1 MSTTIVQECVNGVNA
16 IVQKQTNKLTSQEV
30 FDRENKY
37 GAHNYHP
44 IPVAIDRGEGR
55 IVINYCLGP
64 HSTVHYNIFF
74 NYCQECTF
82 GMLKETNILTFCPR
96 IPQSIKVT
104 VIQEL
109 SKH

>member
-1 MSTTIVQECVNGVNA
+1 MSTTIVQECVNGVNT

-55 IVINYCLGP
+55 IFINCCFGP
-64 HSTVHYNIFF
+64 HFNIIFS
-74 NYCQECTF
+74 
-82 GMLKETNILTFCPR
+82 LTIVRSVRLGC
-96 IPQSIKVT
+96 
-104 VIQEL
+104 
-109 SKH
+109 